1 MASSICHSLIRK
13 VWRSYADDL
22 HTVPRSEGIYT
33 IGFEHPDGSVEYKYV
48 GHSNNIRRRLQQHR
62 RRQSSDISEFVQEQF
77 VLDGGLS
84 LRIKWKEEE
93 DGNCV
98 EGLYLDCMTIIL
110 GYWPELNRQDGNRC
124 M

>member
-1 MASSICHSLIRK
+1 MASRICQSLIRK

-22 HTVPRSEGIYT
+22 NQAPRTEGIYT
-33 IGFEHPDGSVEYKYV
+33 IGFEHPDGEVEYKYV

-62 RRQSSDISEFVQEQF
+62 EQTSDISEFVQEQF
-77 VLDGGLS
+77 FIDGGLN

-93 DGNCV
+93 DGSCV
-98 EGLYLDCMTIIL
+98 EGLYLDCMTINL

-124 M
+124 I